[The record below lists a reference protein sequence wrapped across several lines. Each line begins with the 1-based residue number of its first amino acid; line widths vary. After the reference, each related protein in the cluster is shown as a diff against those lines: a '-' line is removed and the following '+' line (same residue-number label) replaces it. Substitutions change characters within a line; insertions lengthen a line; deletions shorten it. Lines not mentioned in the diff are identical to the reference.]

1 MVIAGVLTL
10 EDALH
15 LVVARGRLM
24 SEHCQIRT
32 SGMLAVKANSAHISK
47 ILQDCEDLSIACYN
61 RFVPLSLSQFVRL
74 SNGILLNTPALPAVW
89 LEGL

>member
-15 LVVARGRLM
+15 LVVGRGRLM
-24 SEHCQIRT
+24 SEQCQFKT

-47 ILQDCEDLSIACYN
+47 ILQDHEGLSIACYN
-61 RFVPLSLSQFVRL
+61 RFVSVLCCLD
-74 SNGILLNTPALPAVW
+74 LLGFLTRDS
-89 LEGL
+89 